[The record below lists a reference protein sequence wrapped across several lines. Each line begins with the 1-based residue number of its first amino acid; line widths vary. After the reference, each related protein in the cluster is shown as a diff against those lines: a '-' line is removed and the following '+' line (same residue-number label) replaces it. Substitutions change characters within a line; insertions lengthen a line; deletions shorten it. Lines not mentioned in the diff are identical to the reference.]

1 MPTTK
6 HNNKRGP
13 AERRSLAAFRVSMQ
27 DYISLSFL

>member
-13 AERRSLAAFRVSMQ
+13 AVRRGLAAFRVSMQ
-27 DYISLSFL
+27 DYISESFL